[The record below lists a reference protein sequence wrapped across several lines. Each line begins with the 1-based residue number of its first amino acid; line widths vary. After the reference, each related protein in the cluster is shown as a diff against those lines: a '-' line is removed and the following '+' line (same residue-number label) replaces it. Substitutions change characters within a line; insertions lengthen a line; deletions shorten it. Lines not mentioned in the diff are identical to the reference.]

1 MSTKVVTIEDAMKHY
16 SSEIEEGQKRILPKF
31 HESAHDLLQMNLGE
45 LMDGEQARVTITMIK
60 LLEIEDEFYM
70 FRLPTSYFTRFDKV
84 PHSKKGVET
93 LKLQLRKPTFTYQFT
108 V

>member
-93 LKLQLRKPTFTYQFT
+93 LKLQLRKPTFTYQFN

>member
-1 MSTKVVTIEDAMKHY
+1 VVTIEDAMKHY

-84 PHSKKGVET
+84 PYSKKGVET
-93 LKLQLRKPTFTYQFT
+93 LKLQLRRPTFTYQFT

>member
-1 MSTKVVTIEDAMKHY
+1 
-16 SSEIEEGQKRILPKF
+16 
-31 HESAHDLLQMNLGE
+31 
-45 LMDGEQARVTITMIK
+45 MIK

-93 LKLQLRKPTFTYQFT
+93 LKLQLRRPTFTYQFT

>member
-1 MSTKVVTIEDAMKHY
+1 MVTIEDAMNHY
-16 SSEIEEGQKRILPKF
+16 SSEIEEGQKKILPKF

-45 LMDGEQARVTITMIK
+45 LMDGEKARVTITMIK

-84 PHSKKGVET
+84 PHTKKGVET

>member
-1 MSTKVVTIEDAMKHY
+1 VVTIEDAMNHY
-16 SSEIEEGQKRILPKF
+16 SSEIEEGQKKILPKF

-45 LMDGEQARVTITMIK
+45 LMDGEKARVTITMIK

-84 PHSKKGVET
+84 PHTKKGVET

>member
-1 MSTKVVTIEDAMKHY
+1 MVTIEDAMKHY

-45 LMDGEQARVTITMIK
+45 LLDGEQARVTINMIK

-84 PHSKKGVET
+84 PYTKNGVET
-93 LKLQLRKPTFTYQFT
+93 LKLQLRKPTFTYRFN

>member
-1 MSTKVVTIEDAMKHY
+1 MVTIEDAMKHY

-45 LMDGEQARVTITMIK
+45 LMDGEQARVTVTMIK
-60 LLEIEDEFYM
+60 LLELEDEFYM
-70 FRLPTSYFTRFDKV
+70 FRIPTSYFTRFDKV
-84 PHSKKGVET
+84 PYTKDGAET
-93 LKLQLRKPTFTYQFT
+93 LKLQFRKPTFTYRFN

>member
-1 MSTKVVTIEDAMKHY
+1 
-16 SSEIEEGQKRILPKF
+16 
-31 HESAHDLLQMNLGE
+31 
-45 LMDGEQARVTITMIK
+45 MIK

-93 LKLQLRKPTFTYQFT
+93 LKMQLRKPTFTYQFN

>member
-1 MSTKVVTIEDAMKHY
+1 
-16 SSEIEEGQKRILPKF
+16 
-31 HESAHDLLQMNLGE
+31 MNLGE
-45 LMDGEQARVTITMIK
+45 LLDGEQARVTINMIK

-84 PHSKKGVET
+84 PYNKNGVET
-93 LKLQLRKPTFTYQFT
+93 LKLQLRNPTFTYRIN

>member
-1 MSTKVVTIEDAMKHY
+1 VVTIEDAMKHY

-93 LKLQLRKPTFTYQFT
+93 LKLQLRKPTFTYQFN